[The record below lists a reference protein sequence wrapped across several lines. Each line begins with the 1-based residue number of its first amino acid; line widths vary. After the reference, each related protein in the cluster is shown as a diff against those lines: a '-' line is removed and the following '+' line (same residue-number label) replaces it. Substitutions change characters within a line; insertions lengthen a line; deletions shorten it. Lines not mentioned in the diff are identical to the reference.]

1 MGDTMINMIRV
12 ESMTRA
18 IAAAALVITGGHQ
31 TMARGIRAPRRII
44 AVTAAMADGR
54 RIITMG
60 AVGITITAT
69 RRIRIMGATNP
80 SRTQS
85 RSRIRRTTAL
95 AITDGHR
102 TMARGLRALQRIR
115 KIRITDATTRRTRR
129 AIAATRKRARR
140 TRSRIRSRTRNRNRA
155 TMSDRAD
162 GAPTT
167 AAKWTR
173 ATTAK
178 RRTADGRR
186 DGAVERRG
194 AMAITAITTPTRT
207 RAATA
212 VRAAAA
218 VRAPGPVRALDRAQT
233 RAVVIMT
240 TTKAA
245 KIIRTPTKREMIRA
259 ERRRTIRTESRRIC
273 GPLLNENLYCPSD
286 SV

>member
-31 TMARGIRAPRRII
+31 TMARGIRAPRRTI

-173 ATTAK
+173 ATTTK

-194 AMAITAITTPTRT
+194 AMARTAAIAAITTPTRT

-218 VRAPGPVRALDRAQT
+218 VRALDRAQT